1 MEQEQ
6 GWSIGALLDWTAKHL
21 AKKGSEYP
29 RLDAE
34 VLLAFALGCK
44 RIDLYTR
51 YAETAPEDV
60 RQRYRDLIRRRV
72 EGCPV
77 AYLVGRKEFFSL
89 QFEITPAVLI
99 PRPDTEF
106 VVLEC
111 LRLARGM
118 TEPRLLDLGTGS
130 GNIAVSVAHQH
141 KSARVTAVDRSAAA
155 LAVAARNAAMHGVD
169 ERIRFVEGD
178 LFSALL
184 RTEPFDFI
192 LSNP

>member
-89 QFEITPAVLI
+89 QFEVTPAVLI
-99 PRPDTEF
+99 PRPETET
-106 VVLEC
+106 VVVEC
-111 LRLARGM
+111 LRLAKSM
-118 TEPRLLDLGTGS
+118 TGPEIIDIGTGS
-130 GNIAVSVAHQH
+130 GGIAVAVAKQL
-141 KSARVTAVDRSAAA
+141 KTARVTAVDLS
-155 LAVAARNAAMHGVD
+155 
-169 ERIRFVEGD
+169 GD
-178 LFSALL
+178 
-184 RTEPFDFI
+184 
-192 LSNP
+192 